1 MVTCQ
6 YALSDDGS
14 LKNIS
19 EVTDAY
25 RKVHNFTCFGCDKHL
40 TAVLG
45 KKRERHFRHAPDCIC
60 NPETYLHQLGKNMFA
75 ELFETVKA
83 QKKRLLVDFVQT
95 KVCENSACPIG

>member
-14 LKNIS
+14 LKNIGD
-19 EVTDAY
+19 VTDAY

-95 KVCENSACPIG
+95 KECENSACPIG